1 MKNVW
6 LALLLSVVS
15 SGLVWAG
22 ELEVEQPWVRAVPPV
37 SPNTA
42 GYFML
47 HNNGKAERVL
57 VGVSSD
63 VAKAVEMHTVVE
75 QDGGMSMQQLQ
86 EVKIAA
92 DDCAM
97 FEPGGNHIM
106 FIGLKQP
113 LKEGDEVKLTLEFK
127 DGETLQLTLPVKRSQ
142 ENEHEHHHHHH

>member
-1 MKNVW
+1 MRKYLVAF
-6 LALLLSVVS
+6 LVVMFPC
-15 SGLVWAG
+15 LVWAAD
-22 ELEVEQPWVRAVPPV
+22 LEVEQPWVRSVPPV

-47 HNNGKAERVL
+47 HNNGEQERVL
-57 VGVSSD
+57 VAVSSD
-63 VAKAVEMHTVVE
+63 VASSVEMHTVVE

-92 DDCAM
+92 DDCVM

-113 LKEGDEVKLTLEFK
+113 LKEGDEVKLTLQFK
-127 DGETLQLTLPVKRSQ
+127 DGESLSMLLPVKRSQ
-142 ENEHEHHHHHH
+142 EETHQHQHHHH

>member
-1 MKNVW
+1 MKMCLV
-6 LALLLSVVS
+6 ALLLVVLPGVVMAS
-15 SGLVWAG
+15 D
-22 ELEVEQPWVRAVPPV
+22 LEVEQPWVRSVPPV

-47 HNNGKAERVL
+47 HNNSKQERVL
-57 VGVSSD
+57 VAVSSD
-63 VAKAVEMHTVVE
+63 VASSVEMHTVVE

-92 DDCAM
+92 GDCVM

-113 LKEGDEVKLTLEFK
+113 LQEGDEVKLTLQFK
-127 DGETLQLTLPVKRSQ
+127 DGESLSMLLPVKRSQ
-142 ENEHEHHHHHH
+142 DEAHQHQHHHH

>member
-1 MKNVW
+1 MKKCL
-6 LALLLSVVS
+6 LALLLVVLPGVVMAS
-15 SGLVWAG
+15 
-22 ELEVEQPWVRAVPPV
+22 ELKVEQPWVRSVPPV

-47 HNNGKAERVL
+47 HNNSKQERVL
-57 VGVSSD
+57 VAVSSD
-63 VAKAVEMHTVVE
+63 IAGSVEMHTVVE

-92 DDCAM
+92 DDCVM

-113 LKEGDEVKLTLEFK
+113 LQEGDEVKLTLQFK
-127 DGETLQLTLPVKRSQ
+127 DGESLSVILPVKRSQ
-142 ENEHEHHHHHH
+142 DEAHQHQHHHH

>member
-1 MKNVW
+1 MKMCLV
-6 LALLLSVVS
+6 ALLLVVLPSVVMAS
-15 SGLVWAG
+15 D
-22 ELEVEQPWVRAVPPV
+22 LEVEQPWVRSVPPV

-47 HNNGKAERVL
+47 HNNSKQERVL
-57 VGVSSD
+57 VAVSSD
-63 VAKAVEMHTVVE
+63 VASSVEMHTVVE

-92 DDCAM
+92 DDCVM

-113 LKEGDEVKLTLEFK
+113 LQEGDEVKLTLQFK
-127 DGETLQLTLPVKRSQ
+127 DGESLSVILPVKRSQ
-142 ENEHEHHHHHH
+142 DEAHQHHHHHH